1 MKSLAA
7 TTDGLFLQISNALAL
22 ITAEQY
28 SYKNSLLGNAS
39 VGQHIRH
46 VVELFQQMISGYT
59 AGEINY
65 ENRQR
70 NFLIETDKIFAVE
83 QLNIIANEIDL
94 PNKNLLLTADYTITN
109 DDTLTIITNYHREV
123 IYNVEHCIHHMA
135 LIRIAFQSAFGI
147 MLPEDFAVAP
157 STLKYRKACA
167 Q

>member
-1 MKSLAA
+1 MTSLAVA
-7 TTDGLFLQISNALAL
+7 ADGLFLQINNALSL
-22 ITAEQY
+22 ITTEQY
-28 SYKNSLLGNAS
+28 SYKNTLLGNAT
-39 VGQHIRH
+39 VGQHVRH

-59 AGEINY
+59 TGEINY

-70 NFLIETDKIFAVE
+70 NFLIETDKAFAIE
-83 QLNIIANEIDL
+83 QLNTIAKRINQ
-94 PNKNLLLTADYTITN
+94 PNKNLLLIADYTITN
-109 DDTLTIITNYHREV
+109 DETVAIVTNYYREV